1 MEIGGLDSSMA
12 MRSGYSAQGRASRE
26 ARPSQGDTVT
36 LSSEAK
42 RLMEYFRNKEVHATD
57 REAASAAA
65 SVETSSK
72 GLTGGAPAGTA
83 AATAATGAAGAVS
96 TAQGSSSG
104 SGSGSGSQVE
114 DIKKRI
120 KDLMDKV
127 KHIMDSDLPPE
138 QKQSAAAPYLQ
149 QISEL
154 QQQLQQL
161 MSEQQTKA

>member
-1 MEIGGLDSSMA
+1 MEIGGMDSSAGVRM
-12 MRSGYSAQGRASRE
+12 GYSRQERVSRE
-26 ARPSQGDTVT
+26 TRPSQGDTVS

-42 RLMEYFRNKEVHATD
+42 RLLEYFRNKEVHATD
-57 REAASAAA
+57 REASAAA
-65 SVETSSK
+65 SAQTSSEGLAADAK
-72 GLTGGAPAGTA
+72 G
-83 AATAATGAAGAVS
+83 GAVS
-96 TAQGSSSG
+96 SAQGASSG
-104 SGSGSGSQVE
+104 GGSGSGSQVE

-127 KHIMDSDLPPE
+127 KHIMDSNLPPE

-161 MSEQQTKA
+161 MSEQQKQA

>member
-1 MEIGGLDSSMA
+1 MEVGGTHSIMGIRTNYA
-12 MRSGYSAQGRASRE
+12 AQGRAPRE
-26 ARPSQGDTVT
+26 IPASQGDTVT

-57 REAASAAA
+57 REAANAAGSA
-65 SVETSSK
+65 ETSSE
-72 GLTGGAPAGTA
+72 GLADDAQGD
-83 AATAATGAAGAVS
+83 AVS
-96 TAQGSSSG
+96 AVQGSSSG
-104 SGSGSGSQVE
+104 SGSGSDSQVE
-114 DIKKRI
+114 DIEKRI

-161 MSEQQTKA
+161 MSEQQKKA

>member
-1 MEIGGLDSSMA
+1 MEIGGTHSIMGIRTDYA
-12 MRSGYSAQGRASRE
+12 AQGRALRDSP
-26 ARPSQGDTVT
+26 ASQGDTVT

-57 REAASAAA
+57 REAAGAAA
-65 SVETSSK
+65 SAETSSEDLADDVQ
-72 GLTGGAPAGTA
+72 G
-83 AATAATGAAGAVS
+83 GAVS
-96 TAQGSSSG
+96 AVQGSSSG

-161 MSEQQTKA
+161 MTEEQG

>member
-1 MEIGGLDSSMA
+1 MEIGGMDSSMA
-12 MRSGYSAQGRASRE
+12 MRAGYSTQGRASRE

-65 SVETSSK
+65 SAETSSK
-72 GLTGGAPAGTA
+72 GLAGDAPAGASA
-83 AATAATGAAGAVS
+83 ATGATAATGAVS

-161 MSEQQTKA
+161 MSEQQQA